1 MANIDC
7 LLVGHNELEFQQYF
21 NILENMASSGGRD
34 HVAFTDMQLNCVRYE
49 GKPYQAMDILTKFY
63 NEGLD
68 PKDHRDFYNG
78 DCVWTALTYLGS
90 YLSRRGYT
98 FDYINLFHW
107 EKKQLRE
114 N

>member
-1 MANIDC
+1 MSVERIFWAQADRNWRRCNGEIDC

-34 HVAFTDMQLNCVRYE
+34 HVAFTDMQLNCVRYK

-68 PKDHRDFYNG
+68 PKTTEIFTMAIASG
-78 DCVWTALTYLGS
+78 
-90 YLSRRGYT
+90 
-98 FDYINLFHW
+98 
-107 EKKQLRE
+107 LR
-114 N
+114 